1 MKLGREVMIKKI
13 IRAGMFLVFAAAVS
27 AQTPSPQPPAP
38 SVASPTTVANLETI
52 LAEAEKQVAH
62 YQETFKDLLA
72 VETKTFERYDKN
84 GELKDETVIESNFFV
99 YQSSKDEK
107 TSAEL
112 RNVIKADG
120 KLVPDSQARADR
132 FLTELQKTKTVEKEL
147 EEIQEEGLR
156 YDKTL
161 KISGFTLFE
170 AIALVSN
177 LRPFFEFKM
186 LGSENY
192 QGKIVYLVSF
202 QQTRKSPFI
211 TVNEK
216 ESKEKGIKADIDA
229 GLPDALKKADKFL
242 RGKLWIDRETFQVW
256 REERQLTVQ
265 TATAPIVVQETVF
278 EYAPS
283 EFGILVPKKITFI
296 DNSLKKIS
304 KTDEFAAVKN
314 ARVVFDYSKFRKTNV
329 DVQIIDEP

>member
-1 MKLGREVMIKKI
+1 MIKNF
-13 IRAGMFLVFAAAVS
+13 IRAGMLIVSAAAAIS
-27 AQTPSPQPPAP
+27 AQTPSPKPAAP
-38 SVASPTTVANLETI
+38 ATPQAPTAVVSLETI
-52 LAEAEKQVAH
+52 LAEAEKQVAN

-72 VETKTFERYDKN
+72 VETKTFEKYDKN

-107 TSAEL
+107 TSTEL
-112 RNVIKADG
+112 RNVIKADR

-132 FLTELQKTKTVEKEL
+132 FLEELQKTKTVEKEL
-147 EEIQEEGLR
+147 EEIQDEGLR

-170 AIALVSN
+170 AIALASN
-177 LRPFFEFKM
+177 LRPFFDFKL

-192 QGKIVYLVSF
+192 QGREVYLVSY

-229 GLPDALKKADKFL
+229 GLPGALKKADKFL
-242 RGKLWIDRETFQVW
+242 RGKLWIDRETFQIW

-265 TATAPIVVQETVF
+265 TGAPIVAQETVF

-296 DNSLKKIS
+296 DNSVKKIS
-304 KTDEFAAVKN
+304 KSDEFAAVKN
-314 ARVVFDYSKFRKTNV
+314 ARVVFDYTKFRKTNV
-329 DVQIIDEP
+329 EVQIIDDP

>member
-1 MKLGREVMIKKI
+1 MIKKNI
-13 IRAGMFLVFAAAVS
+13 CAGMVIAFAAFGVS
-27 AQTPSPQPPAP
+27 AQTPSPTAPPM
-38 SVASPTTVANLETI
+38 VSPTPAAVANLETV
-52 LAEAEKQVAH
+52 LAAAEKQVAL
-62 YQETFKDLLA
+62 YQETFKDLLG
-72 VETKTFERYDKN
+72 VETKTFEKYDKN
-84 GELKDETVIESNFFV
+84 GELKDETIIESNFFV

-132 FLTELQKTKTVEKEL
+132 FLTELQKSKTVEKEL
-147 EEIQEEGLR
+147 EEIQDEGLR

-170 AIALVSN
+170 AIALASN
-177 LRPFFEFKM
+177 LRPVFDFKL

-192 QGKIVYLVSF
+192 QGREVYLVSY

-211 TVNEK
+211 TINEK
-216 ESKEKGIKADIDA
+216 ESKEKGLKTDIDA
-229 GLPDALKKADKFL
+229 NVPGEFKKADKFL
-242 RGKLWIDRETFQVW
+242 RGKLWIDRETFQIW

-265 TATAPIVVQETVF
+265 AATAPIVAQETIF

-296 DNSLKKIS
+296 DNSVKKIS
-304 KTDEFAAVKN
+304 KTDEFGAVKS
-314 ARVVFDYSKFRKTNV
+314 ARVVFDYTKFRKTNV
-329 DVQIIDEP
+329 EVQIIDEP

>member
-1 MKLGREVMIKKI
+1 MLI
-13 IRAGMFLVFAAAVS
+13 AFAACVAS
-27 AQTPSPQPPAP
+27 AQTPSPTTAPP
-38 SVASPTTVANLETI
+38 VTTQTPAAVANLETI
-52 LAEAEKQVAH
+52 LAGAEKQVAL

-107 TSAEL
+107 TSTEL

-132 FLTELQKTKTVEKEL
+132 FLAELQKTKTVEKEL
-147 EEIQEEGLR
+147 EEIQDEGLR

-170 AIALVSN
+170 AIALASN
-177 LRPFFEFKM
+177 LRPFFEFKLM
-186 LGSENY
+186 GSENY
-192 QGKIVYLVSF
+192 QGREVYLVSY

-216 ESKEKGIKADIDA
+216 ESKEKGLKTDIDA
-229 GLPDALKKADKFL
+229 DLPGALKKADKFL

-256 REERQLTVQ
+256 REDRQLTVQ
-265 TATAPIVVQETVF
+265 TAQPIVAQETVF

-296 DNSLKKIS
+296 DNSVKKIS

>member
-1 MKLGREVMIKKI
+1 MIKKNI
-13 IRAGMFLVFAAAVS
+13 CAVMLIAFAACGAF
-27 AQTPSPQPPAP
+27 AQTPSPTIAPPAVSP
-38 SVASPTTVANLETI
+38 SPTVVANLETI
-52 LAEAEKQVAH
+52 LTGAEKQVAL

-132 FLTELQKTKTVEKEL
+132 FLAELQKTRTVEKEL
-147 EEIQEEGLR
+147 EEIQDEGLR

-170 AIALVSN
+170 AIALASN
-177 LRPFFEFKM
+177 LRPFFDFKLM
-186 LGSENY
+186 GSENY
-192 QGKIVYLVSF
+192 QGREVYLVSY

-216 ESKEKGIKADIDA
+216 ESKEKGLKTDIDA
-229 GLPDALKKADKFL
+229 DLPGALKKADKFL
-242 RGKLWIDRETFQVW
+242 RGKLWIDRETFQIW
-256 REERQLTVQ
+256 REDRQLTVR
-265 TATAPIVVQETVF
+265 TAQPIVAQETVF

-296 DNSLKKIS
+296 DNSVKKIS
-304 KTDEFAAVKN
+304 KTDEFAAAKN